1 MKTLGKEFG
10 LNLDK
15 LFMFK
20 SKLKRT
26 DEEEEKKTYFCSELA
41 ARLFKELGIL
51 DENKSSTTYYPVD
64 FSQKGSLNIV
74 KPGVSLGHER
84 IICFDGLW

>member
-1 MKTLGKEFG
+1 MELGSKEIDIIEAYVVKTLGKEFG

-15 LFMFK
+15 LFQYK

-41 ARLFKELGIL
+41 ARLYK
-51 DENKSSTTYYPVD
+51 
-64 FSQKGSLNIV
+64 
-74 KPGVSLGHER
+74 
-84 IICFDGLW
+84 